1 MPSIRSEYRRLLKSG
16 ELKADVAQKAAID
29 AFSMLHRKIRQSQS
43 WWRFL
48 LGMRPRVYGLYLWG
62 PPGRGKS
69 MMMDLFFDN
78 ARVEKKTRV
87 HFHAFM
93 SQVHHL
99 IRKWRESDAKTRK
112 AIFGTHK
119 GDDPIAPVAKLLAKQ
134 SQLLCFDELQV
145 TDIADAVILGRLF
158 EALFAHKVVLVATS
172 NRPPDDLYKDGLNRD
187 LFLPFIE
194 MIKSRCQVLEV
205 DGPKDFRLDRL
216 RGAKT
221 YFFPTT
227 APESLTGFNAL
238 WADMTKL
245 TSERE
250 AMLTVNERKLSFKRA
265 AGPLLRATFTELCAA
280 ANGAADYLAI
290 AERFT
295 TVFIENVPLLSPANR
310 NEARRFVT
318 LIDALYEAQT
328 KTVILAEAEP
338 AQLYPTGDGA
348 FEFERTVS
356 RLEEM
361 RSEEYLTRAHDASR
375 HSLPHTPSPYHYNK
389 ADHEAS
395 NDDGTVTFRLV
406 STNLSDLATYS
417 LGAPDDTAPFI
428 FFGREDRDAH
438 SFAIVLP
445 EQKTYDI
452 AGQTLTRDGVQAEIK
467 GALNAF
473 GRRHG
478 NAPVTVHVDYVA
490 PAQFARTYMGTEPA

>member
-1 MPSIRSEYRRLLKSG
+1 MPSIRSEYRRLVKSG
-16 ELKADVAQKAAID
+16 ELKADPAQQSAID
-29 AFSMLHRKIRQSQS
+29 ALSALHRKICQSQS

-78 ARVEKKTRV
+78 ARVERKTRV

-93 SQVHHL
+93 AQVHHL

-112 AIFGTHK
+112 DIFGTHK
-119 GDDPIAPVAKLLAKQ
+119 GDDPIAPVARLIARQ

-187 LFLPFIE
+187 LFVPFIE
-194 MIKSRCQVLEV
+194 MIKSRCDIVEV
-205 DGPKDFRLDRL
+205 AGPKDFRLDRL

-221 YFFPTT
+221 YFSPTT
-227 APESLTGFNAL
+227 APDSVAGFNAL
-238 WADMTKL
+238 WSDMTKL

-250 AMLTVNERKLSFKRA
+250 AILTVNERKLAFHRA
-265 AGPLLRATFTELCAA
+265 AGPLLRATFAELCGN
-280 ANGAADYLAI
+280 ANGPADYLAV

-318 LIDALYEAQT
+318 LVDALYEAQT
-328 KTVILAEAEP
+328 KTVILADAEP
-338 AQLYPTGDGA
+338 GQLYPTGDGA

-361 RSEEYLTRAHDASR
+361 RSEDYLTRAHDATR
-375 HSLPHTPSPYHYNK
+375 HALPHHPSPYRYDKDAYVAIN
-389 ADHEAS
+389 ADDSLA
-395 NDDGTVTFRLV
+395 FRHV
-406 STNLSDLATYS
+406 STNLDDLATYS
-417 LGAPDDTAPFI
+417 LGLPDDPAPFV

-438 SFAIVLP
+438 VFALILP
-445 EQKTYDI
+445 DLKVFPV
-452 AGQTLTRDGVQAEIK
+452 AGRSLTRDAVESEIRS
-467 GALNAF
+467 AINAF

-478 NAPVTVHVDYVA
+478 DHYVA
-490 PAQFARTYMGTEPA
+490 AKFTYVEAGEFARRYMGTVPA

>member
-1 MPSIRSEYRRLLKSG
+1 MKSG
-16 ELKADVAQKAAID
+16 ELKPDAAQKAAID
-29 AFSMLHRKIRQSQS
+29 ALSMLHRKICQTRS

-69 MMMDLFFDN
+69 MMMDLFYDN

-112 AIFGTHK
+112 SIFGTHK

-134 SQLLCFDELQV
+134 SRLLCFDELQV

-158 EALFAHKVVLVATS
+158 EALFTHKVVLVATS

-187 LFLPFIE
+187 LFVPFIE
-194 MIKSRCQVLEV
+194 MIKTRCHVVEV
-205 DGPKDFRLDRL
+205 AGPKDFRLDRL

-238 WADMTKL
+238 WTDMTKL

-265 AGPLLRATFTELCAA
+265 AGPLLRATFAELCGA

-338 AQLYPTGDGA
+338 AQLYPSGDGA

-361 RSEEYLTRAHDASR
+361 RSQDYLARAHDASR
-375 HSLPHTPSPYHYNK
+375 HSLPHTPLPYHYDK
-389 ADHEAS
+389 QVYAAT
-395 NDDGTVTFRLV
+395 NDDGSFAFRHV
-406 STNLSDLATYS
+406 STNLDDLATYS
-417 LGAPDDTAPFI
+417 LGALDDAAPFI
-428 FFGREDRDAH
+428 FFGREDREART
-438 SFAIVLP
+438 FAIILP
-445 EQKTYDI
+445 DQKSYDI
-452 AGQTLTRDGVQAEIK
+452 AGHTLTRDGLQAEIK

-478 NAPVTVHVDYVA
+478 DHAVAVRFDYVA
-490 PAQFARTYMGTEPA
+490 PGEFARRYMGTVPA